1 MLQNNNYAILIFK
14 VIYAQTIKR
23 HLEDKIRSALATSS
37 SVALMRPRQVGK
49 TTLAINIAD
58 TIPFVYLDL
67 KNRIDLQ
74 KTQDNKQPRGKTTA
88 Y

>member
-1 MLQNNNYAILIFK
+1 MLQNNNYAILIFH
-14 VIYAQTIKR
+14 VVYAQMIKR
-23 HLEDKIRSALATSS
+23 HLEDKIRSALSTSS

-58 TIPFVYLDL
+58 TIPSVYLDL

-74 KTQDNKQPRGKTTA
+74 KTQDK
-88 Y
+88 